1 MVKFRWQLGNAY
13 YIVQSEGLMNVL
25 KNEDKNGIEFIKVLD
40 PSSAK
45 FVRSSKNDILNE
57 FSFDT
62 EMALYLS
69 KHYYFR

>member
-1 MVKFRWQLGNAY
+1 
-13 YIVQSEGLMNVL
+13 MNVL